1 MIVESGKEIKEK
13 EDKKWMCSMC
23 EKEKSSTD
31 KKHFYLYEG
40 FICSSCYE
48 DQEGNEM
55 KSYIIKSYQKLRE
68 WGWKHRQK
76 TLHIIPETKY

>member
-23 EKEKSSTD
+23 EKVKSSGE

-48 DQEGNEM
+48 D
-55 KSYIIKSYQKLRE
+55 
-68 WGWKHRQK
+68 
-76 TLHIIPETKY
+76 

>member
-23 EKEKSSTD
+23 EREKSSGE

-48 DQEGNEM
+48 D
-55 KSYIIKSYQKLRE
+55 
-68 WGWKHRQK
+68 
-76 TLHIIPETKY
+76 